1 MKYNKQTLSKLTPE
15 EIQDISYSKLMKGT
29 IWSSVNMLVCAFQWL
44 LKAYK
49 LRYIFIAVSAILIPY
64 LVVLI
69 VRLIRLDKAYEAS
82 LKASAERRKK
92 AISELEIERE
102 RKKNEEGGAR

>member
-1 MKYNKQTLSKLTPE
+1 
-15 EIQDISYSKLMKGT
+15 
-29 IWSSVNMLVCAFQWL
+29 
-44 LKAYK
+44 
-49 LRYIFIAVSAILIPY
+49 VSAILIPY

-92 AISELEIERE
+92 AISELEIGRE
-102 RKKNEEGGAR
+102 RKKNEEGGVQ